1 MTLKKDYIK
10 PKKVR
15 DWFEKKK
22 KRAMRALLLLG
33 RLALSIIYL
42 NLSYAFLKGKFTLSR
57 SF

>member
-15 DWFEKKK
+15 GWFVKKK
-22 KRAMRALLLLG
+22 KESDESFTITG